1 LERFQANLTQLL
13 DEEDQ
18 QLTLKILEAEE
29 KRKCILREK
38 KKISAGLDEMKRLN
52 ERSRV
57 SLRKEKEAL
66 EVEKVKRLQVERDVL
81 PDRKQQFESLQ
92 RLLKDAES
100 SDALFE
106 KDLET
111 GRKKMAVIRQRLEEQ
126 QQQLAQA
133 RGQLDQGHR
142 QRDSNQAHKL
152 LQVCYP
158 VLTSLSLSSSNF
170 SFTSV
175 RSSRPVRCDV
185 TTTETRDPKGQGRK
199 KRIYS

>member
-1 LERFQANLTQLL
+1 MERFQANLTQLL

-111 GRKKMAVIRQRLEEQ
+111 GRKKMAAIRQRLEEQ

-158 VLTSLSLSSSNF
+158 VLTSLSLVQHLFFNICSL
-170 SFTSV
+170 V
-175 RSSRPVRCDV
+175 RPVRCDV
-185 TTTETRDPKGQGRK
+185 TTTETRDPKGKGRK

>member
-1 LERFQANLTQLL
+1 
-13 DEEDQ
+13 
-18 QLTLKILEAEE
+18 
-29 KRKCILREK
+29 
-38 KKISAGLDEMKRLN
+38 MKRLN

-111 GRKKMAVIRQRLEEQ
+111 GRKKMAAIRQRLEEQ

-158 VLTSLSLSSSNF
+158 VLTSLSLVQHLFFNICSL
-170 SFTSV
+170 V
-175 RSSRPVRCDV
+175 
-185 TTTETRDPKGQGRK
+185 
-199 KRIYS
+199 

>member
-1 LERFQANLTQLL
+1 MTQLL

-100 SDALFE
+100 RDALFE

-158 VLTSLSLSSSNF
+158 VLTSLSLSRPA
-170 SFTSV
+170 SFLLHLFA
-175 RSSRPVRCDV
+175 R
-185 TTTETRDPKGQGRK
+185 ETC
-199 KRIYS
+199 SL